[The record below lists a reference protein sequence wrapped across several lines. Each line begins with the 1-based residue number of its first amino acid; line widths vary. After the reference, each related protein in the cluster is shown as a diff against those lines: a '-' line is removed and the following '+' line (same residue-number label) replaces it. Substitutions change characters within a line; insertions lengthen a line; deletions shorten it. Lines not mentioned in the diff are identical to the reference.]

1 MEVADGHRSR
11 TKQLHSTRQQ
21 NTISPS
27 KKREGKKKTLLNC
40 PAAKHLPPTAG
51 GRLGHKLRA
60 AFLFSI
66 HFLDQ

>member
-1 MEVADGHRSR
+1 MEVADRHRSR

-27 KKREGKKKTLLNC
+27 KKREKNALIC

-51 GRLGHKLRA
+51 VRLGHKLRA
-60 AFLFSI
+60 AFLYSI